1 MIKFQTIFIP
11 HLKYKIKVKL
21 IPIPNKRPAGM
32 ESVGAYT
39 TFYDDQNC
47 TIFLP
52 ARSPVRVIAHEI
64 VHVLREMC
72 IDRNMDFIKESEH
85 MAYIMQYIL
94 GKILG
99 EIDY

>member
-1 MIKFQTIFIP
+1 MKIPQTIFIP
-11 HLKYKIKVKL
+11 HLKYQIKVKQ
-21 IPIPNKRPAGM
+21 IPLPSKRPAGM

-52 ARSPVRVIAHEI
+52 KRPPIRVIAHEV
-64 VHVLREMC
+64 VHILRQMC
-72 IDRNMDFIKESEH
+72 IERNMDFTQESEH
-85 MAYIMQYIL
+85 MAYVMQYIL

-99 EIDY
+99 EINY